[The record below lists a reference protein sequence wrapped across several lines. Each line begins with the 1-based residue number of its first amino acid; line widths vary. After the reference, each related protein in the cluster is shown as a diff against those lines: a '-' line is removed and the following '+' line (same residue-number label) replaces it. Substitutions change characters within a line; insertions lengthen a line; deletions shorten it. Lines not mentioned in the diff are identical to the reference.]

1 MEMDTEEK
9 VLVNVTPNETR
20 VAWVE
25 NGVLQEVWIERANKR
40 GLVGNIYMGKVE
52 RVLPGMQAA
61 FVNIG
66 LERCAFL
73 HVSDVCPR
81 MMAGSEEECEDIQK
95 LLRPGQSVMVQ
106 VVKDPLGT
114 KGARVTMHVTIP
126 SRLLVFM
133 PNEQVLGVSQKID
146 TEEERQRLRELAKS
160 VPEYDEEFGGF
171 IVRTVAEGC
180 DLHELRAD
188 MLYLQRLWQCVQERA
203 KSCKDPCVVY
213 EDLPLYLRILR
224 DVPIDRIEKIR
235 VDSTETYKK
244 MQHFVDQY
252 VMELKDKL
260 GLYTGERPIFD
271 LYNIEDEI
279 QNALQKRVNLKSGG
293 YLIIDQTEAMTTI
306 DVNTGGFVGHKNL
319 EETIFRTN
327 MEATQVIARQLRL
340 RNLGGIIILD
350 FIDMEESQHKEQVLA
365 ALQKELRRDRTKTS
379 ISEISR
385 LGLVEMTRKRTR
397 ESLEHILCEPCAVC
411 NGRGTTKTAET
422 VAYEIFREITRMA
435 KSFEAKNYRVI
446 ASEPVVNRI
455 LDEESDAVAEL
466 EAFLDKSIRFQA
478 ESSYTAEQYD
488 VVMM

>member
-1 MEMDTEEK
+1 MSNEEK
-9 VLVNVTPNETR
+9 VLVNVTPSETR

-66 LERCAFL
+66 LERAAFL
-73 HVSDVCPR
+73 HLSDICPKVI
-81 MMAGSEEECEDIQK
+81 AGVEDECEDIQR
-95 LLRPGQSVMVQ
+95 LLRPGQQVMVQ

-133 PNEQVLGVSQKID
+133 PNEQVLGVSQKIESD
-146 TEEERQRLRELAKS
+146 EERQRLRTLAQAI
-160 VPEYDEEFGGF
+160 PEYDAEVGGF

-188 MLYLQRLWQCVQERA
+188 MLYLQRLWQCVAERA
-203 KSCKDPCVVY
+203 KSCRQPCLIY

-224 DVPIDRIEKIR
+224 DLPVDEIEKIR
-235 VDSTETYKK
+235 VDSTETYQK
-244 MQHFVDQY
+244 MQKFVDQY
-252 VMELKDKL
+252 VMGLKDKL
-260 GLYTGERPIFD
+260 GLYTGDRPIFD
-271 LYNIEDEI
+271 LYNIEEEV
-279 QNALQKRVNLKSGG
+279 QAALQKRVNLKSGG

-327 MEATQVIARQLRL
+327 LEATQVIARQLRL

-350 FIDMEESQHKEQVLA
+350 FIDMVEAHHKEQVLQA
-365 ALQKELRRDRTKTS
+365 LEKELQKDRTKTS
-379 ISEISR
+379 ISEISH

-397 ESLEHILCEPCAVC
+397 ESLEHTLCEPCAVC
-411 NGRGTTKTAET
+411 NGRGSTKTAET

-435 KSFEAKNYRVI
+435 KSFDADSYRVI
-446 ASEPVVNRI
+446 ASEPVVNYI
-455 LDEESDAVAEL
+455 LDEESSAVAEL
-466 EAFLDKSIRFQA
+466 EAFLDKNVRFQA
-478 ESSYTAEQYD
+478 ESSYTPEQYD